1 MITPLGQAV
10 KDALRE
16 RGWKYERLYGEMQ
29 RAGMPSGVTLDAVR
43 RLSGRTEFR
52 FGDRYEPM
60 TWACKVLM
68 ITPEAIGRAFLQPAA

>member
-16 RGWKYERLYGEMQ
+16 RGWKYERLFREMQ
-29 RAGMPSGVTLDAVR
+29 RAGMPAGVTLDSVR

-52 FGDRYEPM
+52 FADRYEPM
-60 TWACKVLM
+60 AWACKVLE
-68 ITPEAIGRAFLQPAA
+68 ISPEEIGRAFLQPAA